1 MSFKKMS
8 SNSIEEISSNIN
20 NEEQKEDNF
29 YDVCIEAIKLNKD
42 NIINKEES
50 IERINQ
56 LKAQS
61 LNIKNGVINNS
72 SNISIKKKINKD
84 SPSKKLLKLITIDKI
99 LEEVENK
106 NLIHK
111 LNLESKS
118 NSSSENIINEVN
130 NSNNIEKDKKEDKRE
145 DKSKDKV
152 KVKGKERNLNKFF
165 RGKQKRY
172 SVLKHISEYLESND
186 VTINELIENNPFQD
200 KPYNKSGS
208 YEFIEAVK
216 FGNYDYVNEA
226 LIKDNNFL
234 FVIDYFGQT
243 GYHWA
248 AKLGN
253 IKMLNIL
260 INFGRHH
267 NQKDFKGRTPLYLAA
282 VNNNKEICKFLL
294 DNGANPFLGD
304 KKGKT
309 PADAAENR
317 ELSEFL
323 KESMAQPF
331 SNPVYKAKMQK
342 ILQERSNHLFK
353 DNNEDK
359 NSNNKKLGK
368 VLEQLNEETRINK
381 KMDL

>member
-1 MSFKKMS
+1 MSFKKMT
-8 SNSIEEISSNIN
+8 SNSIEEFSSNIKD
-20 NEEQKEDNF
+20 EEKKEINF
-29 YDVCIEAIKLNKD
+29 YDVCIEAIGLNND
-42 NIINKEES
+42 NMINKEEC

-56 LKAQS
+56 LKAKS
-61 LNIKNGVINNS
+61 INIKNRDINNN
-72 SNISIKKKINKD
+72 SNISNQKKISKD
-84 SPSKKLLKLITIDKI
+84 SPSKKSLKLKTIDEI
-99 LEEVENK
+99 LEELEKRNI

-111 LNLESKS
+111 LNLDNKS
-118 NSSSENIINEVN
+118 NSSSENIIEKTNE
-130 NSNNIEKDKKEDKRE
+130 SSNIEKVKIE

-152 KVKGKERNLNKFF
+152 KVKERNLNKFF
-165 RGKQKRY
+165 KGKQKRY
-172 SVLKHISEYLESND
+172 SVLKHINEYLESND

-200 KPYNKSGS
+200 KPYDKSGS

-226 LIKDNNFL
+226 LIKHNHFL

-253 IKMLNIL
+253 IKMLNLL

-282 VNNNKEICKFLL
+282 VNNNKEVCKFLL

-342 ILQERSNHLFK
+342 ILQERANHIFK
-353 DNNEDK
+353 EGDEDK
-359 NSNNKKLGK
+359 NGSSKKLGK
-368 VLEQLNEETRINK
+368 VLEQLSKEDKKNK